1 MYIIQTGT
9 KWVHDL
15 YILEQ
20 LLYFFIWKMIYDM
33 LLGFNK
39 WWYNIYIYIYILWCT
54 EHTFYLVKN
63 YLSDS
68 LIWFP
73 YISFYCMRSNFL
85 PSIQTTHFCLYKKDF
100 VFHRLFYIYL
110 LLFEEMS
117 IMTSWSCLSFPTHV
131 KQVVL
136 TTSLGWFPISH
147 IPSRARWGR
156 GARSCVRSWP
166 PC

>member
-1 MYIIQTGT
+1 MSTWFVHIGAFIVLFLFE
-9 KWVHDL
+9 KWFMICCWDL
-15 YILEQ
+15 TNDDITYILV
-20 LLYFFIWKMIYDM
+20 
-33 LLGFNK
+33 
-39 WWYNIYIYIYILWCT
+39 YILWCT
-54 EHTFYLVKN
+54 KHTFYLVKN

-68 LIWFP
+68 LIWFT

-110 LLFEEMS
+110 LLFEGMS

>member
-1 MYIIQTGT
+1 MSIWFVHIGAFIVLFLFE
-9 KWVHDL
+9 KWFMICCWDFITNDDIT
-15 YILEQ
+15 YILV
-20 LLYFFIWKMIYDM
+20 
-33 LLGFNK
+33 
-39 WWYNIYIYIYILWCT
+39 YILWCYAHFLPG
-54 EHTFYLVKN
+54 EKL
-63 YLSDS
+63 
-68 LIWFP
+68 LIWFS
-73 YISFYCMRSNFL
+73 YISFHCIRSNFL

-100 VFHRLFYIYL
+100 VFQRLFYIPVYL
-110 LLFEEMS
+110 LLFEGMS

-156 GARSCVRSWP
+156 GARSCARSWP

>member
-1 MYIIQTGT
+1 MCTSFR
-9 KWVHDL
+9 
-15 YILEQ
+15 LE
-20 LLYFFIWKMIYDM
+20 LSEYMICTYWSIYCTFFIWKMIYDM

-39 WWYNIYIYIYILWCT
+39 WWYNIYTGIYTMMYWAHFLPG
-54 EHTFYLVKN
+54 EKL
-63 YLSDS
+63 
-68 LIWFP
+68 LIWFS

-110 LLFEEMS
+110 LLFEGMS

-136 TTSLGWFPISH
+136 TTSLGWFPIFH

>member
-1 MYIIQTGT
+1 MCTSFRLELSEYMICTYWSIYCTFLFEKWFMICCWDLTNDDITSIYTCTMMYWAHFLPGE
-9 KWVHDL
+9 KL
-15 YILEQ
+15 
-20 LLYFFIWKMIYDM
+20 
-33 LLGFNK
+33 
-39 WWYNIYIYIYILWCT
+39 
-54 EHTFYLVKN
+54 
-63 YLSDS
+63 
-68 LIWFP
+68 LIWFS
-73 YISFYCMRSNFL
+73 YISFYCIRSNFL

-100 VFHRLFYIYL
+100 VFQRLFYIYL
-110 LLFEEMS
+110 LLFEGMS

-156 GARSCVRSWP
+156 GALSCVRSWP